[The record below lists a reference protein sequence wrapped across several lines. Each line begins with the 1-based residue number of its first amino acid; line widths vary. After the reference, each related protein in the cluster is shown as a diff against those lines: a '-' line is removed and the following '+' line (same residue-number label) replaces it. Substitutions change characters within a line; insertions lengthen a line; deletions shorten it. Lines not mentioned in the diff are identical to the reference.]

1 MGTRDEKQLAVQELV
16 QALRNNKGAVFT
28 DYRGISVVKDTDLRA
43 KMRKAGIDYRVVK
56 NTLLKRA
63 ADEVGIAGLDAYLQ
77 GPTAIALSSDPVA
90 PAKALAAWIKANKM
104 LEIKGG
110 ILGGKVIDAAGVTV
124 LADLPPR
131 EVMLGRVVGT
141 IQAPLTGLVNVLH
154 GPLRK
159 LVYAVDA
166 VRQQKEAQ

>member
-1 MGTRDEKQLAVQELV
+1 MSTRNEKQQMVQELV
-16 QALRNNKGAVFT
+16 EVLKQSKGAVLT
-28 DYRGISVVKDTDLRA
+28 NYRGISVVKDTDLRA
-43 KMRKAGIDYRVVK
+43 KLRKAGIEYRVVK

-63 ADEVGIAGLDAYLQ
+63 ADEVGIVGLDVYLE
-77 GPTAIALSSDPVA
+77 GPTAIALSNDAVA
-90 PAKALAAWIKANKM
+90 PAKTLSAWVKANKL

-110 ILGGKVIDAAGVTV
+110 ILGGKAISADGVTA
-124 LADLPPR
+124 LADLPSR

-141 IQAPLTGLVNVLH
+141 IQAPLAGLVNVLH

-159 LVYAVDA
+159 LAYAVDA